1 MVPCRFADP
10 APTNCDLS
18 PNNAKIFVGALD
30 WLILCGAILFIA
42 VYGAWKTRG
51 SKDIEGFLRGNNTDR
66 WWTISLSIMAT
77 QASAITF
84 LSTPGQAYEDG
95 MRFIQNYFG
104 LPLAMIIISAT
115 MLPLYYRLKVF
126 TAYEFLEKRFN
137 LKIRLLA
144 ASLFLIQRGLAAGI
158 TIYAPAI
165 VLSTILGWPLLW
177 TNFFI
182 GTLVIIY
189 TVSGGTRAVSQ
200 TQKQQMAVMMGGMV
214 IAGCMVLYLMPSG
227 LGFTETIEVAGIMG
241 KLNLVDFRL
250 NFSERYT
257 FWSGMFGGLFLALS
271 YFGTDHSQVA
281 RYISGQSLAQS
292 RMGLL
297 WNGLLKIPMQFI
309 ILFIGVLVFVFFQL
323 EKPPLIFNPVALEK
337 VRQTPAFRQ
346 ELERLQDRYD
356 IFFARKK
363 QILSQL
369 YQNPER
375 MDNAIS
381 PTNLQVKE
389 LIGLQNESEIIRENA
404 LELVKKVDPK
414 TRDIDYVF
422 LYFVLHYLPSG
433 LIGLIIAVILCAA
446 MSSTASE
453 LNALAS
459 TTTIDFYKR
468 GIQKEASAS
477 HYLNF
482 SKLATFVWG
491 AIAIFFATYASLF
504 ENLIEAV
511 NILGSLFYG
520 TVLGIFLLAFYIQ
533 YVRSFA
539 AFWAALLAQAIV
551 LQLFFLKE
559 ISRLIYGAQAVPQ
572 LVMQLANIGYL
583 WYNVIGCCL
592 TVTFALALQLIFR
605 KV

>member
-1 MVPCRFADP
+1 MGIL
-10 APTNCDLS
+10 N
-18 PNNAKIFVGALD
+18 
-30 WLILCGAILFIA
+30 WLILGGTILFI
-42 VYGAWKTRG
+42 VLYGVWKTKG
-51 SKDIEGFLRGNNTDR
+51 SKDIESFLRGNNSDK

-126 TAYEFLEKRFN
+126 TAYEFLETRFN

-177 TNFFI
+177 TNLFI

-200 TQKQQMAVMMGGMV
+200 TQKQQMAVMMGGMI
-214 IAGCMVLYLMPSG
+214 IAGCMVLYLMPPG
-227 LGFTETIEVAGIMG
+227 IGFAETIEVAGIMG

-257 FWSGMFGGLFLALS
+257 FWSGMLGGLFLSLS

-292 RMGLL
+292 RIGLL

-309 ILFIGVLVFVFFQL
+309 ILFIGVLVFVFFQF
-323 EKPPLIFNPVALEK
+323 EKPPLIFNPIAREK
-337 VRQTPAFRQ
+337 VSNSYSYRQ
-346 ELERLQDRYD
+346 ELEDLQNKYNVS
-356 IFFARKK
+356 FERKNR
-363 QILSQL
+363 ILNQL
-369 YQNPER
+369 YQNQER
-375 MDNAIS
+375 MNNAIG
-381 PTNLQVKE
+381 PDNLQVKE
-389 LIGLQNESEIIRENA
+389 LIGLQNESEIIREKA

-422 LYFVLHYLPSG
+422 LHFVLHYLPNG

-468 GIQKEASAS
+468 GIQKEASAL

-491 AIAIFFATYASLF
+491 ATAIFFATCASLF

-520 TVLGIFLLAFYIQ
+520 TILGIFLLAFYIK

-559 ISRLIYGAQAVPQ
+559 ISRFIYGANEIPQ
-572 LVMQLANIGYL
+572 LIIELANIGYL
-583 WYNVIGCCL
+583 WYNVIGCSI
-592 TVTFALALQLIFR
+592 TIVFALALQLLFR
-605 KV
+605 KA